1 MKIAE
6 AAERSGLSAD
16 TIRFYERE
24 GLLPAIERGRDGH
37 RRFSNEALRWLNL
50 FERLR
55 STGMPLADMKRYAAL
70 SAQGVETFTERREM
84 LERHH
89 ERLAAAQARINAC
102 RALIDEK
109 IATYR
114 SLEAGRRR
122 SRGDRP

>member
-24 GLLPAIERGRDGH
+24 GLLAAIERGRDGH
-37 RRFSNEALRWLNL
+37 RRFSSETLRWLNL

-55 STGMPLADMKRYAAL
+55 STGMPLTEMKRYAAL
-70 SAQGVETFTERREM
+70 SAQGAETFAERRAM
-84 LERHH
+84 LEQHH
-89 ERLAAAQARINAC
+89 ERLATTQAKIDSC
-102 RALIDEK
+102 RELIDEK

-114 SLEAGRRR
+114 SLETGRAEL
-122 SRGDRP
+122 DVK

>member
-24 GLLPAIERGRDGH
+24 RLLPTIERGRDGH
-37 RRFSNEALRWLNL
+37 RRFNKDALRWLNL

-55 STGMPLADMKRYAAL
+55 STGMPLAEMKRYAAL
-70 SAQGVETFTERREM
+70 AAQGPETFTERRAM
-84 LERHH
+84 LEQHH
-89 ERLAAAQARINAC
+89 ERLAATQAKIDAC
-102 RALIDEK
+102 RALINEK

-114 SLEAGRRR
+114 TLETGRRR
-122 SRGDRP
+122 A